1 MDAHVYG
8 KPSFRNGKYG
18 GCKHP
23 CYQAQSIFLQK
34 KNPIYYANHIL
45 KKKNKQIINNG
56 RL

>member
-45 KKKNKQIINNG
+45 KKQADNK
-56 RL
+56 